1 MTEFLISG
9 YLRSGTTFFA
19 NFLNSQKNIYVGTD
33 FLQTIFR
40 ASHAIN
46 IKDFNKILTER
57 EKNIMLSE
65 LKGEAIRFK
74 VNWFENLNT
83 NFSTLLELY
92 NISLKEIKKQE
103 RKKVIGTKVT
113 ITGKWINKL
122 LDQTNIK
129 VIYLYRDPRDVLLS
143 SKNRFAFYNYYR
155 TFFEWKNDI
164 ENVISLS
171 NKNLLILKF
180 EDLVLDTNET
190 LKKVEKFL
198 EVDISIDKTHTS
210 HSGVKWTNNSSF
222 HDIKKIFDPTS
233 CFRWKKEKKKKRNYT
248 YRNFYP
254 KTFEKIRLSY
264 FKKI

>member
-1 MTEFLISG
+1 MTAFLISG

-103 RKKVIGTKVT
+103 RKKVI
-113 ITGKWINKL
+113 
-122 LDQTNIK
+122 
-129 VIYLYRDPRDVLLS
+129 
-143 SKNRFAFYNYYR
+143 
-155 TFFEWKNDI
+155 
-164 ENVISLS
+164 
-171 NKNLLILKF
+171 
-180 EDLVLDTNET
+180 
-190 LKKVEKFL
+190 
-198 EVDISIDKTHTS
+198 
-210 HSGVKWTNNSSF
+210 
-222 HDIKKIFDPTS
+222 
-233 CFRWKKEKKKKRNYT
+233 
-248 YRNFYP
+248 
-254 KTFEKIRLSY
+254 
-264 FKKI
+264 